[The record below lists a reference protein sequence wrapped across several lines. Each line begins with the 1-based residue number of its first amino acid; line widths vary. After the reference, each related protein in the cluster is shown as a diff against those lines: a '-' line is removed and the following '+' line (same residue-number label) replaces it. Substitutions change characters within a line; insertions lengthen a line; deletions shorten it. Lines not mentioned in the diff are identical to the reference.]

1 MKNNCIICEN
11 QAEYFIKDTDNG
23 YCKDCALDY
32 FSDLSYLEKAEKQ
45 AQNLKS
51 HLR

>member
-1 MKNNCIICEN
+1 MNKKCTIC
-11 QAEYFIKDTDNG
+11 QKPAEYFIKGTEDG

-32 FSDLSYLEKAEKQ
+32 FADLSYLEKAEQQ
-45 AQNLKS
+45 ARNLRS